1 MAHGP
6 DKSRQQGFI
15 SLTRDKA
22 LMVALLLGL
31 VMTDT
36 GAALAADDAGTAALQ
51 QVESIM
57 ILPVVYPEGQTDEDR
72 QERFDG
78 LYGKLDEYI
87 YKALLRKLA
96 LKGYVLDQPRGW
108 FTPSDWNIETLKS
121 LSPVQLAALAPERAE
136 HVAFLFIENIDSTN
150 QVVQSSAN
158 ATVSALI
165 VNRNSGQVV
174 WRRRVY
180 EEFSEHILQIF
191 NPVGMLLTPDKHV
204 AIENA
209 FSKLFDDLPEKTY

>member
-72 QERFDG
+72 EERFDN

-96 LKGYVLDQPRGW
+96 LKGYVLDRPRSWSVPPGW
-108 FTPSDWNIETLKS
+108 NVETLKDMT
-121 LSPVQLAALAPERAE
+121 PDQLAALAPARAE
-136 HVAFLFIENIDSTN
+136 HVAFLFIESIDSTN
-150 QVVQSSAN
+150 NVVQTSAN
-158 ATVSALI
+158 AAVSAMI
-165 VNRNSGQVV
+165 IDRETGTVA
-174 WRRRVY
+174 WRRRVE

-191 NPVGMLLTPDKHV
+191 SPIGMLLTPDKHV

-209 FSKLFDDLPEKTY
+209 FSTLFEDLPERAY